1 MKSSMNIAHLFHSIR
16 RRIAARTIC
25 CAQPRQGTGCNP
37 AAWLLGLVLMMGLPP
52 GLHAQE
58 QVLVPE
64 LVNYQ
69 GRLESLDT
77 NKTYIDG
84 VYTIEFRIWDSAAN
98 TNTDGL
104 LWGESYNVYVKGG
117 SFNLIL
123 NNSGGPVKPMPIYNS
138 LRDALRTT
146 SGHTDRY
153 LGLTV
158 NQDKLSVECVP
169 RQQMLSA
176 PFAFQSQYAQYA
188 YGAGTN
194 LFMANNGIQVSGG
207 ALTASGS
214 VQFNNGLTV
223 SGAQATLQNG
233 LTVSGP
239 ATLTSGLDVS
249 GSTILRGTVGLA
261 CSTTNGG
268 FVPVGG
274 IIMWSGTTIP
284 SGWALC
290 DGTTTINGV
299 PVPDLRGRFVLGKG
313 QALGNPTMTAY
324 AIGQKGGEETHKL
337 IPSEMPAH
345 SHYYRADQASVV
357 MLGGQSGD
365 NADSAGSG
373 GFALV
378 NPLNTASATQSMGGD
393 APHNNM
399 PPYYVLAYIIRVQ

>member
-274 IIMWSGTTIP
+274 IIMWSGVTAP
-284 SGWALC
+284 AGWALC

-299 PVPDLRGRFVLGKG
+299 PVPDLRGRFVLG
-313 QALGNPTMTAY
+313 QSSAH
-324 AIGQKGGEETHKL
+324 AIKTSGGSETHTL
-337 IPSEMPAH
+337 TVSEMPSH
-345 SHYYRADQASVV
+345 SHELTVRVFNYIAAHNGYK
-357 MLGGQSGD
+357 LT
-365 NADSAGSG
+365 
-373 GFALV
+373 
-378 NPLNTASATQSMGGD
+378 TAAPDYKDYSATQDFTSEKTGGD
-393 APHNNM
+393 GSHPNM
-399 PPYYVLAYIIRVQ
+399 PPYFVLAYIIRAQ